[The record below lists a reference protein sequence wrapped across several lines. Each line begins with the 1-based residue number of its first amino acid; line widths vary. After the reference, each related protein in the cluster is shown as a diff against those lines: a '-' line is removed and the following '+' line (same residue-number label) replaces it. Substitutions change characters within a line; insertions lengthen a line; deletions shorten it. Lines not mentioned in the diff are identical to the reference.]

1 MRKTIKGVFV
11 GCIAF
16 VILLCGCGKPA
27 IHSSNET
34 TAEVGKAQIPSITE
48 ITTPAPSDT
57 LLPGTTNTFAET
69 ADPDAETI
77 TYERWRDASDRYA
90 IQRIRSTD
98 IWKDFSY
105 TAIDINENPLFP
117 SEDAPLH
124 KAIIDWNRDWLP
136 HAYPWE
142 ACSRYLLPQ
151 LWEDDIALQDLCALY
166 LKELY
171 MFENF
176 APEMT
181 IESFVEFLKA
191 ANRPETEVFRNNLQR
206 LEKLADTQKG
216 RFEPIEGTAA
226 VDLDGDGVDEI
237 ITLQVQ
243 ENIAVSIEATL
254 QEYKLT
260 LQEYKLF
267 VNGAL
272 VQTFLYESMNA
283 YILDLDT
290 CKVIYIRPEGR
301 SDVSPETEPERARRS
316 YWCDA
321 LFGFANGRVYYIGA
335 IDGHYTMYIGEG
347 RFLAAGEFRFEP
359 SHADN
364 RCVCYA
370 VKSFAKEYGVPDGT
384 RMYRLSN
391 NWYDQYSYSVSGV
404 GGVGPVDWQQN
415 NTVWTLC
422 HDLPL
427 YELDGITISDQV
439 LKSGST
445 IIIRG
450 ISANGYL
457 FVCDEEGNGGVIRLI
472 WPVEEPENP
481 YAAPGGQRLIYYFS
495 HFDNLVRVE

>member
-1 MRKTIKGVFV
+1 MRKTIKNVFV

-16 VILLCGCGKPA
+16 GILLCGCGKPA
-27 IHSSNET
+27 IHSSDET
-34 TAEVGKAQIPSITE
+34 TEEIGKAQIPLVTE
-48 ITTPAPSDT
+48 NPTPAPSDT
-57 LLPGTTNTFAET
+57 LLPDTTDALAET
-69 ADPDAETI
+69 ADLDAETI

-105 TAIDINENPLFP
+105 TAIDVNENPLFP

-166 LKELY
+166 LQELY
-171 MFENF
+171 LFKNF
-176 APEMT
+176 VPEMT
-181 IESFVEFLKA
+181 IESLVEFLKEA
-191 ANRPETEVFRNNLQR
+191 DHPETEVFRNNLQR
-206 LEKLADTQKG
+206 LGELAEAQKG
-216 RFEPIEGTAA
+216 RFVPIEGTSA
-226 VDLDGDGVDEI
+226 VDLDGDGIDET
-237 ITLQVQ
+237 ITLQVN
-243 ENIAVSIEATL
+243 ENAVDSIEATL
-254 QEYKLT
+254 QEYKL
-260 LQEYKLF
+260 F
-267 VNGAL
+267 VNGTL
-272 VQTFLYESMNA
+272 VQTFLYESMTA
-283 YILDLDT
+283 YVLDLDT

-301 SDVSPETEPERARRS
+301 SDISPEAEPERARRS

-321 LFGFANGRVYYIGA
+321 LFGFANGQACFIGA

-364 RCVCYA
+364 RCACYA
-370 VKSFAKEYGVPDGT
+370 VKSFAKEYDVPDGT

-391 NWYDQYSYSVSGV
+391 NWYDSYSYTMKGEV
-404 GGVGPVDWQQN
+404 GIVDWQQN

-427 YELDGITISDQV
+427 YEMDGTTISNQA
-439 LKSGST
+439 LKAGST

-457 FVCDEEGNGGVIRLI
+457 FVCDEEGNGGIIRLI
-472 WPVEEPENP
+472 WPVEEPDNP
-481 YAAPGGQRLIYYFS
+481 YAAPGGRRLIYYFS
-495 HFDNLVRVE
+495 NFDHLVRVG